1 MSCPWYYQ
9 PISTTIT
16 VLTNGRSQMMQEKT
30 WSVSVGVPQGCGLC
44 PLLFSLYP
52 NACTSR
58 DQSVKLLKFADV
70 SIVTW
75 SETGTHRTIST
86 LSRSWTSPESG
97 NGQQTSLLTH
107 HTPDTTFFLFSPLV
121 AASLISKPSLW
132 SPESVIHCLIL
143 RTVKLAYTVHMYSL
157 LYLCHLL
164 PKF

>member
-16 VLTNGRSQMMQEKT
+16 VLTNGRPQVMQENT
-30 WSVSVGVPQGCGLC
+30 RSVSVGVPQGCGLC

-70 SIVTW
+70 SMVIW
-75 SETGTHRTIST
+75 SETRTHRTIRT
-86 LSRSWTSPESG
+86 PSRSWTSPESE
-97 NGQQTSLLTH
+97 NGQQTWLLTH
-107 HTPDTTFFLFSPLV
+107 HTPDTTFFFFSPLV

-143 RTVKLAYTVHMYSL
+143 RTVRLAYASVFIT
-157 LYLCHLL
+157 LCHLL